1 MPFVS
6 NQGQRET
13 LQSISPLIDIP
24 QASFGE
30 TFAASLGQVFD
41 ENLSISGMMNREGW
55 GERKRLIKEQIASD
69 NIKWGDYTDIDGHF
83 DWNAAAEALDD
94 PAIKTDAVLS
104 EERKTLLE
112 SRRRYADDVIERGGG
127 MAQFLGA
134 ANAYVLDPI
143 SILTM
148 PLAAPVTTAKS
159 LSIVGRA
166 LLTAR
171 GAATIEVATELA
183 IQPLVYNHKLDIE
196 SPYSVGDAIENIGM
210 AAIGGGVLGGI
221 TGGISGYLR
230 SVREAAEELPQTEEL
245 VQAIQNIVR
254 AEETISHAPAVDIHA
269 ARAVEV
275 EFIAEVKA
283 ELLEDLSKLEQG
295 VLVDPKHAAEV
306 KAELLGDLDGLDKG
320 VVPDAFQGTLNQLK
334 NEQLIQSQKA
344 FMQELDEQAIV
355 SGKPSKTPE
364 QYAEPEQPPAPK
376 APTTARESDVL
387 SAIGITEDFNKAMDD
402 FSRLDNP
409 IIVDEAG
416 ELIDAHAAMK
426 SIDDELGGIESV
438 LVCSRG

>member
-6 NQGQRET
+6 SQGQRET

-24 QASFGE
+24 QADFSE

-55 GERKRLIKEQIASD
+55 GERKRLIKEQIAAD

-83 DWNAAAEALDD
+83 NWNAAAEALND

-104 EERKTLLE
+104 AERKTLLD

-134 ANAYVLDPI
+134 ANAYALDPV

-171 GAATIEVATELA
+171 GAAGIEVATELA

-196 SPYSVGDAIENIGM
+196 SPYSVGDAIGAIGM
-210 AAIGGGVLGGI
+210 AAVGGAALGGI

-230 SVREAAEELPQTEEL
+230 SVREAAEELPQSDDL
-245 VQAIQNIVR
+245 VQAVENIRR
-254 AEETISHAPAVDIHA
+254 AEDTVSFAPD
-269 ARAVEV
+269 
-275 EFIAEVKA
+275 
-283 ELLEDLSKLEQG
+283 
-295 VLVDPKHAAEV
+295 
-306 KAELLGDLDGLDKG
+306 
-320 VVPDAFQGTLNQLK
+320 
-334 NEQLIQSQKA
+334 QSIEGQQA
-344 FMQELDEQAIV
+344 FMRELDEQSIV
-355 SGKPSKTPE
+355 SGKPTKTPE

-416 ELIDAHAAMK
+416 ELIDATAAMK